1 MIAVGLAGAT
11 ESDPVPLFTGDD
23 LDRMFGPAPVGPSRL
38 VDKARPEDWRWV
50 EQFLERENS
59 RIDDDRRFELS
70 RRQADLAER
79 RIDRFSRPRGS
90 LLWGGGYPALWWN
103 GAGARYEGPVHRG
116 APGGMICDPN
126 KKGRVAPALFS
137 ILRS

>member
-1 MIAVGLAGAT
+1 MRPRFLLLVVPALAMIAVGLAGAT

-103 GAGARYEGPVHRG
+103 GAGARYGGPVHRC
-116 APGGMICDPN
+116 APYRND
-126 KKGRVAPALFS
+126 
-137 ILRS
+137 LRPK